1 MKPQR
6 ERQVTTQLRKIHQR
20 HETRHLAFIAAK
32 SLIDRISSRISLTD
46 VAINIGQAIE
56 DEQKFTAF
64 QSKFPH
70 LFTKVVN
77 EASDSRKRKRQNINA
92 AANRYNKEWSGW
104 SKSDKSHVGTKL
116 IDLFIASTGFAEV
129 SSRRIK
135 ANRNASSF
143 PVHPYV
149 SSLNRT
155 KISHRCCS
163 PVSANGRRTRAMVVT
178 ERWWLSDPLHPTID
192 AGENEQ
198 AQFP

>member
-1 MKPQR
+1 MKPDT
-6 ERQVTTQLRKIHQR
+6 V
-20 HETRHLAFIAAK
+20 AFIAAK
-32 SLIDRISSRISLTD
+32 SLIDRISSRTRLTD

-104 SKSDKSHVGTKL
+104 SKSDKVHVGTKL

-129 SSRRIK
+129 SSRRTSKSKSERIIIPS
-135 ANRNASSF
+135 ASVCEF
-143 PVHPYV
+143 IEQNENLRIAAAAH
-149 SSLNRT
+149 
-155 KISHRCCS
+155 
-163 PVSANGRRTRAMVVT
+163 VSANGRRTRAMVVT
-178 ERWWLSDPLHPTID
+178 ERWWLSDTLHATID